1 MPEEGILTIESF
13 TTINGHTESTLQVQM
28 RASCIQSNDDKYVR
42 NLSIHFRTCVN
53 ALLSQ
58 VCFFLLMQVYRKQGS

>member
-1 MPEEGILTIESF
+1 MPEEGVLTIESF

-28 RASCIQSNDDKYVR
+28 KAPRIQSNDGKYVR
-42 NLSIHFRTCVN
+42 NLSISFRARVN

-58 VCFFLLMQVYRKQGS
+58 ECFSLLVQVYRKHDS